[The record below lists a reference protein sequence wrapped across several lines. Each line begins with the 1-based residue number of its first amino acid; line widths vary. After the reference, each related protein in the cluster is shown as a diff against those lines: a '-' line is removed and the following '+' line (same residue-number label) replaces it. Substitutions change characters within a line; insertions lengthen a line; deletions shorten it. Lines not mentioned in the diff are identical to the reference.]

1 MTDVLEQEVVSNA
14 LHNVRLDGR
23 IQQIENKTHWI
34 VDVAHNPAAAEVLG
48 KALGE
53 LDSAAKTVAIL
64 GMLDDKDVE
73 GVVAHLAPYVDQWM
87 AVAAD
92 SHRAIDAD
100 ELARRVANETG
111 AACLVGDNLEA
122 AIDRAE
128 EIAGA
133 EDRVLLTGSFYLVG
147 PALNQLYSRRE
158 KHKQS

>member
-1 MTDVLEQEVVSNA
+1 
-14 LHNVRLDGR
+14 
-23 IQQIENKTHWI
+23 
-34 VDVAHNPAAAEVLG
+34 
-48 KALGE
+48 
-53 LDSAAKTVAIL
+53 
-64 GMLDDKDVE
+64 
-73 GVVAHLAPYVDQWM
+73 M